1 MSQQSRQ
8 NLHFLSF
15 HITSDVDLLYCR
27 DVVVPLEPSAVRVLR
42 YLAEHTDRVVSKE
55 ELLEAIWPDVFT
67 TDGVLKKAVLQSRR
81 ALGDNPDNPSFIKT
95 YHRRGYRFIAPV
107 TRESPEERRA
117 LEASDKRRAPVVL
130 GERVAR
136 SSRAALHPV
145 DRRPDKTVQA
155 LDRLADGSPP
165 DYDQL
170 VGRESELLALVGE
183 FRRTLKA
190 TGRPV
195 LVTGEPG
202 IGKTQLARHF
212 ARWAQEQ
219 GALCLYARFFDY
231 EGSHLAPYE
240 VFLDLLRD
248 AFDGHALEARVRRDT
263 RDLRSLRVVAQ
274 ARCGVTLPEDLFA
287 ELKGSAESSQSAVG
301 AAAAGD
307 QFRAVAP
314 ISQCFV
320 SLSREQPLVIFLDD
334 IQWADE
340 ASLAIVGYLMRT
352 ASQERLMLVPLV
364 RTEEM
369 SDASHPVS
377 QWLKRQADYK
387 SYTSLALQPLKEDA
401 TDAAIQAIFGGGSN
415 SPQIP
420 PRALQTI
427 CRSTGGNPYFLNET
441 IRLLIA
447 EGAIVHDQSQEN
459 MRWQWQGVKD
469 LRLPDTL
476 VMAAGAKLDRL
487 SKDVRELAEQAS
499 VIGDEF
505 RVETLALMSD
515 RSEDEVERLMEEGVR
530 LGVLTERGL
539 LAGEDCR
546 FYHSILRRVLYDGLS
561 PRKRKRLHGR
571 AANALEVVY
580 AREADRTAE
589 AISVHAEAACDW
601 QKAFDWSMRAW
612 NAASSRRHWSQ
623 AIAGIERAGRAAAQL
638 EDDGANALADATRLR
653 LLLGLGEGYFSVGR
667 LTESE
672 TVLSEA
678 VALARLLDNK
688 PALASA
694 LFLQGQTRNSC
705 SMYREV
711 DEPTEQA
718 LELYRQMNDAD
729 GIAQS
734 LLQLG
739 SGQIALGN
747 YESAAHLIE
756 QALEHVGSES
766 YIAASA
772 LGDLGWAHVLQGNY
786 SDGLPLLERALSFH
800 MGLGDVRERAVVL
813 RCLNWASHCMGQYEK
828 AIQLATRAGTES
840 RSIEDI
846 HGETKSQMRVGRAR
860 VAQGLYD
867 EGIVLLNRT
876 LETLRVTRDAHCEAE
891 TLWTLGVAYLDAGQI
906 LEATPLLDRS
916 LKMIQSIGDRDD
928 EFRILTDIAR
938 LQILKGDAEQ
948 GLRTVEE
955 AIGIA
960 EELRNRDGLGVAL
973 VAKARACLA
982 LEQFETAY
990 ESAKRAV
997 DLLDQTGSGERW
1009 RGYQVLGLA
1018 LDAVAGKAGPSFD
1031 TKSQAALQ
1039 RSVNLLEEIRNQIGT
1054 ADRERRANFTRARSG
1069 PARDLKMMMLR
1080 QGRQWEAAIIARRW
1094 MLDEPEIRQINK
1106 A

>member
-1 MSQQSRQ
+1 
-8 NLHFLSF
+8 
-15 HITSDVDLLYCR
+15 
-27 DVVVPLEPSAVRVLR
+27 VPLEPSAVRVLR
-42 YLAEHTDRVVSKE
+42 YLAEHTDRVISKE

-81 ALGDNPDNPSFIKT
+81 ALGDDPDNPSFIKT

-107 TRESPEERRA
+107 TRESPDERRA
-117 LEASDKRRAPVVL
+117 SEAADARNAPVVL
-130 GERVAR
+130 GERAAH
-136 SSRAALHPV
+136 SSRASRSSLHPV
-145 DRRPDKTVQA
+145 DRRPDETVQA
-155 LDRLADGSPP
+155 LERLADGSPP

-170 VGRESELLALVGE
+170 VGREAELLALVGE

-248 AFDGHALEARVRRDT
+248 AFDGHPLEARVRRDS

-274 ARCGVTLPEDLFA
+274 ARCGVKLPEDLFA
-287 ELKGSAESSQSAVG
+287 EPKASAEKSQSAVG
-301 AAAAGD
+301 AAAGD

-320 SLSREQPLVIFLDD
+320 SLSRERPLVIFLDD

-352 ASQERLMLVPLV
+352 ASQEPLMLVPLV

-369 SDASHPVS
+369 SDPSHPVS

-387 SYTSLALQPLKEDA
+387 SYTSLALQPLKEEA
-401 TDAAIQAIFGGGSN
+401 TDVAIRAIFGGGPN

-427 CRSTGGNPYFLNET
+427 SRSTGGNPYFLNET

-447 EGAIVHDQSQEN
+447 EGAIVYDPSQEN
-459 MRWQWQGVKD
+459 MRWQWHGVKD

-515 RSEDEVERLMEEGVR
+515 RSEEEVERLMEEGVR

-589 AISVHAEAACDW
+589 AISVHAEAAGDW

-638 EDDGANALADATRLR
+638 EEDGANPLADATRLR

-678 VALARLLDNK
+678 VELARLLDNK

-705 SMYREV
+705 SLYREV

-756 QALEHVGSES
+756 QSLEYVGPES

-786 SDGLPLLERALSFH
+786 SDGVPLLERALSYH
-800 MGLGDVRERAVVL
+800 TNLGDVRERAVVL

-860 VAQGLYD
+860 VAQGLHD

-891 TLWTLGVAYLDAGQI
+891 TFWTLGVAYLDAGQI

-916 LKMIQSIGDRDD
+916 LKMIRDIGDRDD
-928 EFRILTDIAR
+928 EFRVLTDIAR
-938 LQILKGDAEQ
+938 LQVLKGDAQQ

-955 AIGIA
+955 AIAIA

-973 VAKARACLA
+973 VAKARACLG
-982 LEQFETAY
+982 LEQSETAL

-1009 RGYQVLGLA
+1009 RGYQALGLA
-1018 LDAVAGKAGPSFD
+1018 LDAAAGKVGSPLFE
-1031 TKSQAALQ
+1031 KSLAALQ
-1039 RSVNLLEEIRNQIGT
+1039 RSVNLLEEIRNQIGN
-1054 ADRERRANFTRARSG
+1054 ADKDRRAVFTRARSG

-1080 QGRQWEAAIIARRW
+1080 QGREWEATIIARRW
-1094 MLDEPEIRQINK
+1094 MLDEPGISQANK